1 VRAATSAHHAR
12 AFLAG
17 SLPGIKVATI
27 KMALLVM
34 ALQMDCGSGEAL
46 PIGVDV
52 VIDSTPWR

>member
-1 VRAATSAHHAR
+1 
-12 AFLAG
+12 LAG

-46 PIGVDV
+46 PIGVNV
-52 VIDSTPWR
+52 VIDSTPWQ